1 MKGLVYRGPRDIRV
15 EQVPDPK
22 IEWPTDVIVRI
33 TSTNICGSDL
43 HMYEGRT
50 DLEPGQVVGHENLG
64 QVIEVGSA
72 VRRIKKGD
80 WVCLPFNVSCGYCR
94 NCERGFTGFCLS
106 MNPPNAG
113 AAYGYAK
120 MGPYPGGQA
129 ELLKVPYADFNCLR
143 LPDDAEEKEA
153 DYVMLADIWPTGYHA
168 TELAGLCPG
177 ESVVIYG
184 CGPVGLMAAYSAVVK
199 GASQVMIVDRHPDR
213 LALAESIGAVAIDD
227 SKVDPVER
235 VLELTRGFGADRGCE
250 CVGWQAHD
258 PQGHEHPNMTLNNLV
273 KSVRATGGIGVVGVF
288 TQDPKSPDPLMK
300 EGEVAF
306 DVATYFEKG
315 FTVGSGQCNVKLYNR
330 RLREL
335 IHKDQAAPSFIVSH
349 ELPLEQGPDA
359 YAHFD
364 ARENGWTKVILHPGV
379 TSARE
384 PRARRASAQ
393 PQTRRRP
400 SRPTR
405 AAAE

>member
-1 MKGLVYRGPRDIRV
+1 MKAVVYRGPRDIRV

-22 IEWPTDVIVRI
+22 IEWPTDVLVRI

-64 QVIEVGSA
+64 QVVEVGSA

-129 ELLKVPYADFNCLR
+129 EYLKVPYADFNCLR
-143 LPDDAEEKEA
+143 LPEDGEDKQA

-168 TELAGLCPG
+168 TELAGVQPG

-199 GASQVMIVDRHPDR
+199 GAAQVMIVDRHPDR
-213 LALAESIGAVAIDD
+213 LSLAESIGAIAINDAEEN
-227 SKVDPVER
+227 PVER
-235 VLELTRGFGADRGCE
+235 VLELTRGRGADRGCE

-258 PQGHEHPNMTLNNLV
+258 PQGHEHPNMTLNKLV
-273 KSVRATGGIGVVGVF
+273 KSVRATGGLGVVGVF
-288 TQDPKSPDPLMK
+288 TQDPKSPDKLLK
-300 EGEVAF
+300 EGEIAF

-315 FTVGSGQCNVKLYNR
+315 LRVGSGQCDVKRYNR

-335 IHKDQAAPSFIVSH
+335 IHTDAAVPSFIVSH
-349 ELPLEQGPDA
+349 ELPLDQAPDA
-359 YAHFD
+359 YKHFD
-364 ARENGWTKVILHPGV
+364 ARENGWTKVVLHPGK
-379 TSARE
+379 TSEQKPRE
-384 PRARRASAQ
+384 RQSAGER
-393 PQTRRRP
+393 TRRRP
-400 SRPTR
+400 SRPSH
-405 AAAE
+405 AVAE

>member
-1 MKGLVYRGPRDIRV
+1 MKAVVYRGPRDVRV

-22 IEWPTDVIVRI
+22 IEWPTDVLVRI

-50 DLEPGQVVGHENLG
+50 DLEPGTIIGHENLG
-64 QVIEVGSA
+64 QVIEVGAA
-72 VRRIKKGD
+72 VRRIRKGD
-80 WVCLPFNVSCGYCR
+80 WVCVPFNVSCGYCR

-113 AAYGYAK
+113 AAYGYSG

-129 ELLKVPYADFNCLR
+129 EFLRVPYGDFNCLR
-143 LPDDAEEKEA
+143 LKEDAEEKET

-168 TELAGLCPG
+168 TEMAGLEPG

-184 CGPVGLMAAYSAVVK
+184 AGPVGLMAAYSAVVR
-199 GASQVMIVDRHPDR
+199 GAAQVMIVDRHTDR
-213 LALAESIGAVAIDD
+213 LRLADSIGAIPIDD
-227 SKVDPVER
+227 READPVEA
-235 VLELTRGFGADRGCE
+235 VLELTKGFGADRGCE

-258 PQGHEHPNMTLNNLV
+258 PQGHEHPNMTLNRLV
-273 KSVRATGGIGVVGVF
+273 KSVRATAGIGVVGVF
-288 TQDPKSPDPLMK
+288 TQDPKDPDPLLH
-300 EGEVAF
+300 EGQVAF

-315 FTVGSGQCNVKLYNR
+315 LRVGSGQCDVKRYNR

-335 IHKDQAAPSFIVSH
+335 IQQDRAAPSFIVSH
-349 ELPLEQGPDA
+349 ELPLDQAPEA
-359 YAHFD
+359 YKHFD

-379 TSARE
+379 TAARA
-384 PRARRASAQ
+384 PRARRPAV
-393 PQTRRRP
+393 
-400 SRPTR
+400 
-405 AAAE
+405 AAEPQEQVAAR